1 MHCHHCTHPLS
12 DNAKFCKQCGTPTQ
26 AVAGTEEVAVTKEA
40 CSACGALCSPGA
52 KFCLQC
58 GVARTAAAVVT
69 PTPASTPSAPLVS
82 PPVPVTPA
90 ADPVAPTPLV
100 TGPAVNPSKP
110 AALQPKLLALVVVG
124 VLAVAAGGTWMMFKP
139 GAQTVIN
146 AERLNDPTPSLPE
159 DEDKARAAN
168 IVGPQAE
175 ALDPAPAADAL
186 PPPAEPA
193 VVAAP
198 QPLEPA
204 VAPTPAPVAATPKP
218 AAPKPVAPKPAPKPA
233 NTLDSLLD

>member
-26 AVAGTEEVAVTKEA
+26 VASGTEEVAVTKEA
-40 CSACGALCSPGA
+40 CSACGALCSPSA

-58 GVARTAAAVVT
+58 GVARTAATVVT
-69 PTPASTPSAPLVS
+69 PTPSE
-82 PPVPVTPA
+82 
-90 ADPVAPTPLV
+90 PVATP
-100 TGPAVNPSKP
+100 PKP
-110 AALQPKLLALVVVG
+110 VALQPKLLALVVVG
-124 VLAVAAGGTWMMFKP
+124 MLAAAAGGTWMLFKP

-175 ALDPAPAADAL
+175 ALDPAPAAEALL
-186 PPPAEPA
+186 PPVEPA

-204 VAPTPAPVAATPKP
+204 VAPVPAPVAAMPKP

>member
-26 AVAGTEEVAVTKEA
+26 AAAGTEEVAVTKEA
-40 CSACGALCSPGA
+40 CSACGALCSPSA

-58 GVARTAAAVVT
+58 GVARTAAAV
-69 PTPASTPSAPLVS
+69 ATPSPSEPVVS

-90 ADPVAPTPLV
+90 ADPVAPTPPV
-100 TGPAVNPSKP
+100 TEAVATPPKP

-124 VLAVAAGGTWMMFKP
+124 VLAVAAGGTWMLFKP

-175 ALDPAPAADAL
+175 ALDPAPVAEAL

-204 VAPTPAPVAATPKP
+204 VAPAPAPVAATPKP

>member
-1 MHCHHCTHPLS
+1 
-12 DNAKFCKQCGTPTQ
+12 
-26 AVAGTEEVAVTKEA
+26 VT
-40 CSACGALCSPGA
+40 G
-52 KFCLQC
+52 
-58 GVARTAAAVVT
+58 AAAT
-69 PTPASTPSAPLVS
+69 
-82 PPVPVTPA
+82 
-90 ADPVAPTPLV
+90 
-100 TGPAVNPSKP
+100 PSKP
-110 AALQPKLLALVVVG
+110 AALQPKLLALVAVG
-124 VLAVAAGGTWMMFKP
+124 VLAVAAGGTWMLFKP

-175 ALDPAPAADAL
+175 ALDPAPAAEAL
-186 PPPAEPA
+186 PPPVEPA

-204 VAPTPAPVAATPKP
+204 VAPAPAPPKP